1 MTELPVARTVAV
13 VGPGKVGSQ
22 LVRGLAR
29 AGHQVLVGA
38 RDASRAAELAALEGV
53 SVLDPAA
60 ATAGAE
66 VVVLAV
72 PVTALADTVASVG
85 DLAGKVV
92 VDATNAVT
100 SPVPDGYDT
109 VAAYVAHLAPGA
121 AVVKAFNTIGA
132 EHLADGQ
139 VGGVAAFLP
148 VAGDDTGR
156 PVVVELAS
164 SVGFDVADLGGPD
177 AVRLVEDA
185 ARLWIH
191 LAFKCGWG
199 RDFGFGVLR
208 Q

>member
-100 SPVPDGYDT
+100 SRSIIAT
-109 VAAYVAHLAPGA
+109 H
-121 AVVKAFNTIGA
+121 
-132 EHLADGQ
+132 
-139 VGGVAAFLP
+139 
-148 VAGDDTGR
+148 
-156 PVVVELAS
+156 
-164 SVGFDVADLGGPD
+164 
-177 AVRLVEDA
+177 
-185 ARLWIH
+185 
-191 LAFKCGWG
+191 
-199 RDFGFGVLR
+199 
-208 Q
+208 